1 MKITPA
7 PTPEEAAAIMAALE
21 ATKSGKPGEAHS
33 LGRSRWRMAGLLG
46 HMPPR
51 RMKPG
56 DSLWSYSSWEGMV

>member
-1 MKITPA
+1 MKISPS

-21 ATKSGKPGEAHS
+21 NMPDEKSEKGHN
-33 LGRSRWRMAGLLG
+33 LRRSRWRIAALLG

>member
-1 MKITPA
+1 MKIEPH

-21 ATKSGKPGEAHS
+21 TMRIGKPGKARDP
-33 LGRSRWRMAGLLG
+33 GRGRWRLAGMLG

-51 RMKPG
+51 RMKPD